1 MTTDIRL
8 VELWEQWKDALA
20 DELKET
26 SPEVADK
33 RHAVTDE
40 IEWQIKAERAEGPMG
55 LVIQMGLAQWGT
67 MPDANELILYSALVS
82 LTGLDVKAEADALFT
97 ERELQTKVINLTD
110 WRKGRL

>member
-1 MTTDIRL
+1 MTTDVRL
-8 VELWEQWKDALA
+8 LELFEQWKNALA

-26 SPEVADK
+26 SPEVAAK

-40 IEWQIKAERAEGPMG
+40 IEWQIKAEQAEGPMG

-67 MPDANELILYSALVS
+67 MPDAKELILYASLVS

-97 ERELQTKVINLTD
+97 ERESQTKVINLTD
-110 WRKGRL
+110 RRNGRL